1 MFQIN
6 WKLKALL
13 YKVFGIIGLKI
24 FFIQKYI
31 TKRSRVE
38 IDQIN
43 KSWVYHADSIQ
54 KYNATNILEIGAG
67 KSLEQNIYISYRFNN
82 LIKQTTIDITKMID
96 FDYVNQASGQIANVL
111 NLKNKG
117 KVNNIK
123 DLQDLYKIKYMA
135 PFSLKN
141 LKDKYDMCISTTAL
155 EHFKISDL
163 KKYLSDSK
171 DILKTDGLVSSIID
185 YSDHYSH
192 TDSSISNLNYL
203 RYSKNTWEK
212 YNNQYL
218 YQNRLRHQDYIKIFK
233 SSGYKIEEVVLG
245 NALTPPQVISNE
257 FDVNNTD
264 TFLGW
269 GYVLIRKTIN

>member
-218 YQNRLRHQDYIKIFK
+218 YQNRLRHQDYIKIFR

>member
-1 MFQIN
+1 
-6 WKLKALL
+6 
-13 YKVFGIIGLKI
+13 
-24 FFIQKYI
+24 
-31 TKRSRVE
+31 
-38 IDQIN
+38 
-43 KSWVYHADSIQ
+43 
-54 KYNATNILEIGAG
+54 
-67 KSLEQNIYISYRFNN
+67 
-82 LIKQTTIDITKMID
+82 MID

-155 EHFKISDL
+155 EHFKIPDL
-163 KKYLSDSK
+163 KEYLSDTK
-171 DILKTDGLVSSIID
+171 VLLKTNGLVSSIID

-192 TDSSISNLNYL
+192 TDYKISNLNYL
-203 RYSKNTWEK
+203 SYSKNAWEK

-218 YQNRLRHQDYIKIFK
+218 YQNRLRHQDYINLFE
-233 SSGYKIEEVVLG
+233 SNGYKIKEILLG
-245 NALTPPQVISNE
+245 NVITPPQIISEE
-257 FDVNNTD
+257 FDINNRD

-269 GYVLIRKTIN
+269 AYILISKK